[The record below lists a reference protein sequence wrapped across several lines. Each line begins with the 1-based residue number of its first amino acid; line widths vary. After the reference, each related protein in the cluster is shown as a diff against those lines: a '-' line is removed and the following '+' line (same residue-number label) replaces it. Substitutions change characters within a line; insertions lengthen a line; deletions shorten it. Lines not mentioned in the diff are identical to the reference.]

1 MTLLFDDRWLGP
13 HGIGRFAAEVA
24 ARCPMTPLALGGKPL
39 SLLDPARLTLA
50 LSRSGPEHFFSPGFN
65 APLGRPCPFSLT
77 VHDLIHLDVP
87 AESSAAKR
95 LYYRHVIKPALARAT
110 TVFTIS
116 DYSRQRIAEWSGLEP
131 SRIRVVGLGVGAG
144 FTPQG
149 PARTHERPYLLYV
162 GNHKP
167 HKNLD
172 GLLRAFAASG
182 LAADFDLLLTGTL
195 SPGLIDMARRLG
207 ISTRVRGLGLVPEGD
222 LPTLYRGARAL
233 VMPSFHEGFGL
244 PVIEAMAC
252 GTPVLSSN
260 RTALPEAGGD
270 AVAYFDPGVEDSFIE
285 GLRGLTDEGLLADL
299 RARGLRRARRFDWN
313 EVAGRVMQG
322 LQDR

>member
-1 MTLLFDDRWLGP
+1 MRLLFDDRWLGP

-24 ARCPMTPLALGGKPL
+24 ARCPMTPLGLGGKPL
-39 SLLDPARLTLA
+39 SLLDPALLTLA
-50 LSRSGPEHFFSPGFN
+50 LSRARPGHFFSPGFN

-77 VHDLIHLDVP
+77 LHDLIHLDEP

-95 LYYRHVIKPALARAT
+95 IYYRHVILPALGRAS

-116 DYSRQRIAEWSGLEP
+116 EYSRRRIAEWSGLEA
-131 SRIRVVGLGVGAG
+131 SRIRVVGLGVGPE
-144 FTPQG
+144 FTPEG
-149 PARTHERPYLLYV
+149 PVRVHERPYLLYV

-167 HKNLD
+167 HKNVD

-182 LAADFDLLLTGTL
+182 LAADLDLLLTGTL
-195 SPGLIDMARRLG
+195 APGLLDTARGLRISARLH
-207 ISTRVRGLGLVPEGD
+207 GLGLVPEGE
-222 LPTLYRGARAL
+222 LPALYRGARAL
-233 VMPSFHEGFGL
+233 VMPSFYEGFGL

-270 AVAYFDPGVEDSFIE
+270 AAAYFEPYQEDSFIE
-285 GLRGLTDEGLLADL
+285 GLRGLTDDARLAEL
-299 RARGLRRARRFDWN
+299 RARGLRRAGQFDWN
-313 EVAGRVMQG
+313 AVAGRVMQG
-322 LQDR
+322 LQDQ